1 MRNKNV
7 LIVSIY
13 LLSLIL
19 IGIFGKKTSAVNK
32 IEFKL
37 SEDTKLALVS
47 TDNLNAVYQYYE
59 NNKYGGIRKIADKET
74 EINIGRPYWTS
85 TMLATLRREKPIEGF
100 SNIPGLLV
108 QDGYTKSIYFV
119 KWNTELAN
127 VFCET
132 IKEDQFKNVCE
143 KYKNYT
149 YQKDW
154 SKNIKYS
161 TSELAIDEKYQ
172 LKLGNV
178 TYIILEDDTIIR
190 KRPEK
195 EKEIISQS
203 FTSGFD
209 EILNE
214 IKQESHTSEEEKELM
229 LYDVK
234 ENTYYEIEKENNSS
248 KILVDYLIRISEGY
262 YAQNLM
268 HKFAILKYEGNEI
281 VNDWFKI
288 YEMTSD
294 YGVEDSNYK
303 EILYYYSYQ
312 KDSKP
317 EFIEMENN
325 YFVLKDIEDYYVFD
339 IDLYDK
345 EEVYNQEE
353 HLKKLNQITLY
364 FEDDFIR
371 PKFYKKD
378 FPKNQQYTCK
388 KNCEVSTGDNKLAL
402 IKDDDYY
409 IYDGNTHEV
418 IKLQRDITKDYR
430 LINKLESLNA
440 YVLYFNGENK
450 KYYEIIDKQTQEPLK
465 KLFVEKPLFMNLSE
479 VNSQG
484 NWYYLLGM
492 SVSNG
497 IDYYYIYNQNF
508 DSILS
513 PLKDGGYSE
522 FRFYDYYKLDN
533 GNLLLLYFKDKEK
546 DRDKYG
552 NLVYKTFTHVEI
564 NPKGELINPQIY
576 DGQTIIVKDIVFEI
590 NDNTIKVYD
599 MYHKELTSTDFIKT
613 SKAERIGWNC
623 LGVNSRGEDGNN
635 YFIHAGNEGTNAKKY
650 IYHKNTNSITVED
663 SECYI
668 EEK

>member
-1 MRNKNV
+1 MLV
-7 LIVSIY
+7 
-13 LLSLIL
+13 
-19 IGIFGKKTSAVNK
+19 IFGVGIIGKNYSVKDLDFKSDEETK
-32 IEFKL
+32 ISL
-37 SEDTKLALVS
+37 LT
-47 TDNLNAVYQYYE
+47 TDDLKSVYQYYE
-59 NNKYGGIRKIADKET
+59 NDSTGGIRKKSDKET
-74 EINIGRPYWTS
+74 KINTGRPYWTS
-85 TMLATLRREKPIEGF
+85 NMLEMLRREKPIEGF

-161 TSELAIDEKYQ
+161 TSEPVIDEKYQ

-190 KRPEK
+190 NSSEK
-195 EKEIISQS
+195 KIISPSFSSGFEEII
-203 FTSGFD
+203 
-209 EILNE
+209 NE
-214 IKQESHTSEEEKELM
+214 IKQESHISEEEKEFM
-229 LYDVK
+229 LYDIK
-234 ENTYYEIEKENNSS
+234 DNTYYEIVKESNSS
-248 KILVDYLIRISEGY
+248 KSLVDYLIRISEGY
-262 YAQNLM
+262 YAKNLQ
-268 HKFAILKYEGNEI
+268 HKYAILKYEGNES

-288 YEMTSD
+288 YEMTSN
-294 YGVEDSNYK
+294 YGFQDSNYK

-317 EFIEMENN
+317 EFIEMESN
-325 YFVLKDIEDYYVFD
+325 YFVLKDGEDYYVFD
-339 IDLYDK
+339 MDLYGNQEK
-345 EEVYNQEE
+345 YNQEE

-440 YVLYFNGENK
+440 YVLYFNGENE

-465 KLFVEKPLFMNLSE
+465 KIFAEKNDSMTLAE

-484 NWYYLLGM
+484 NWYYLLGI
-492 SVSNG
+492 SVAYG

-513 PLKDGGYSE
+513 PLQEDGYSD

-533 GNLLLLYFKDKEK
+533 GNLLLLYYKDKEK
-546 DRDKYG
+546 IRDKNGY
-552 NLVYKTFTHVEI
+552 LVYKTFTHVEI

-576 DGQTIIVKDIVFEI
+576 DGQTIIFKDIVFEI
-590 NDNTIKVYD
+590 NEKTIKVYD

-623 LGVNSRGEDGNN
+623 LGGNSRGEDGNN
-635 YFIHAGNEGTNAKKY
+635 YFIHAGNEGPNAKKY